1 MLKKRNLESN
11 KGIALIVL
19 LIIINILVAAVIVI
33 VTLCLKGKA
42 EKTNLADDSLS
53 IKKEKTEWV
62 ETKKPTEWGTNNN
75 VKAMSNGTDII
86 PLPTGYTIST
96 NEGENEI
103 KKGLVI
109 KDSNN
114 NEFVWIPVSNDFDK
128 TYTRDS
134 EIVEP
139 KELINTNDSDYIF
152 TYTDDSQVKL
162 DKYYGIGYYHYP
174 ETEQEKTNIDNKFAY
189 IPHYEEMVD
198 SVNKYNG
205 FYVGRYETTIDEEGN
220 IGSKVNTK
228 VLTASDT
235 LFTDEDGTIYPY
247 RWWGL
252 YDAQRNNDSII
263 GNNDYV
269 QTNMMSGQQWDAM
282 LIFIGEEDADS
293 MISGTQESV
302 LKSAEAIYDKNEKDI
317 MKNIYDLRRNVRE
330 FTGEANVQI
339 RSARDAW
346 SDSTNFI
353 QSMLRILILGLHIVR
368 MIIVGSRISLYIK

>member
-75 VKAMSNGTDII
+75 IKAMSNGTDII

-114 NEFVWIPVSNDFDK
+114 NEFVWIPVSKDFDK

-139 KELINTNDSDYIF
+139 KELINTNDLDYIY
-152 TYTDDSQVKL
+152 TYTNESQDKL
-162 DKYYGIGYYHYP
+162 DKYYGIGYYDYP
-174 ETEQEKTNIDNKFAY
+174 ETEQEKSNINNKFAY

-228 VLTASDT
+228 VLTANDT
-235 LFTDEDGTIYPY
+235 LFTDENGTIYPY

-252 YDAQRNNDSII
+252 YDAQRNTDSII

-339 RSARDAW
+339 RSERDAW
-346 SDSTNFI
+346 SDSINFI
-353 QSMLRILILGLHIVR
+353 QPTLRILRLGLHIVH
-368 MIIVGSRISLYIK
+368 ILKIGSRISLYIK